1 VVIDL
6 PDELN
11 RRFAL
16 SVIVLSI
23 FLAA

>member
-1 VVIDL
+1 LIF
-6 PDELN
+6 PMKLN